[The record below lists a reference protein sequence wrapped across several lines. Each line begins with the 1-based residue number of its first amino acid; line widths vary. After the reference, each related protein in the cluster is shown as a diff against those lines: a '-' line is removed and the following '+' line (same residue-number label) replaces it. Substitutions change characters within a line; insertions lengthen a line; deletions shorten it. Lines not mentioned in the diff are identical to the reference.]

1 MTSVTNSLV
10 SNSITNDQPKK
21 LSNDPRMIQ
30 LPDLGPDLA
39 LEDSVLRNVKAA
51 WEKIV
56 GEDVEAG
63 FMIFEDR
70 EGMGDEDEGD
80 DDGF

>member
-1 MTSVTNSLV
+1 MTSVANPLV
-10 SNSITNDQPKK
+10 SNSITNDQSKN

-39 LEDSVLRNVKAA
+39 LEDSVLRSVKAA
-51 WEKIV
+51 WERIV